1 MPYFTQYI
9 PPYILDVEGYK
20 MKKAFTMIELIFVI
34 VIVGILAAVAMPKLA
49 ASRDDAEALAC
60 TSETGQLLNEIAS
73 MYAKVGN
80 ATFKSTLVSDMTN
93 IRILLAGDTK
103 GIKTNTTVD
112 NMGIIYVCGG
122 EDIVMIVGEDAGI
135 EYNLTVSVTA
145 GVTPVSQI
153 AAQEI
158 SKNILGGY
166 ASKKIVL

>member
-1 MPYFTQYI
+1 
-9 PPYILDVEGYK
+9 

-34 VIVGILAAVAMPKLA
+34 VIIGILAAVAMPKLA

-80 ATFKSTLVSDMTN
+80 ATV
-93 IRILLAGDTK
+93 DT
-103 GIKTNTTVD
+103 T
-112 NMGIIYVCGG
+112 GIIYVCGG
-122 EDIVMIVGEDAGI
+122 EDIVTIVGIDAGI